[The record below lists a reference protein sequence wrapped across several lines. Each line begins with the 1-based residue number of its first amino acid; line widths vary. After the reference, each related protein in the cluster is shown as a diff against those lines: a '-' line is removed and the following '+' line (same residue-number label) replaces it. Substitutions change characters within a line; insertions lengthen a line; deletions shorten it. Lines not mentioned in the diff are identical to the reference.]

1 VLLRMEVEMD
11 EESKTEDGKGELTKE
26 ESHDY
31 VRRSLERGLD
41 GNYKGNDWIRI
52 ISKPPLGC

>member
-1 VLLRMEVEMD
+1 MEVEMD

-41 GNYKGNDWIRI
+41 ENYKGNDWIRI

>member
-1 VLLRMEVEMD
+1 MEVEMD

-31 VRRSLERGLD
+31 VRRSLE
-41 GNYKGNDWIRI
+41 
-52 ISKPPLGC
+52 